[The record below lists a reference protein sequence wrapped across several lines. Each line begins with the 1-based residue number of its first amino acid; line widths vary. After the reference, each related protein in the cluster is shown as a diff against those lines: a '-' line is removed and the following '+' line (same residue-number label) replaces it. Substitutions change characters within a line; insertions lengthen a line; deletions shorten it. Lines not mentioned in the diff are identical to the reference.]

1 MSLESLQEI
10 IGRAV
15 TEPEYRELLFSEP
28 DKAVEGYELT
38 EEEAASL
45 KKLQRDKFDAI
56 AGELEERISRAG
68 GLARFLAGK
77 PKILEIEA
85 VMWPYV

>member
-28 DKAVEGYELT
+28 VKALEGYELT
-38 EEEAASL
+38 EEEAAGL
-45 KKLQRDKFDAI
+45 RKLHREKFDAV

-68 GLARFLAGK
+68 GLRPFLNAK
-77 PKILEIEA
+77 PAIREIEA
-85 VMWPYV
+85 VMWPYE